1 VASTTVPRRT
11 STTIGSIVAETNGLP
26 NGRDFRYGR
35 EIPTILPQPAVLD
48 YEAEET
54 LVVSDREQ
62 LRALA
67 DELRARIIALLR
79 ERAWSTQELSRE
91 LDVPKGTVGH
101 HLKVL
106 ERAGLIQIVRTRQVR
121 AVTEKYYGRV
131 AKLFLFEA
139 EDPADARALGAATM
153 RQAAHE
159 LERAPEG
166 ATWGLVRASLLPR
179 DARRFERRLDKLIE
193 DFRVAEVP
201 EGAPHR
207 LLVGLW
213 PTEDRVA

>member
-1 VASTTVPRRT
+1 MSTT
-11 STTIGSIVAETNGLP
+11 
-26 NGRDFRYGR
+26 
-35 EIPTILPQPAVLD
+35 LPQPAALD

-91 LDVPKGTVGH
+91 LGIPKGTVGH

-106 ERAGLIQIVRTRQVR
+106 ERAGLIQVVRTRQVR

-139 EDPADARALGAATM
+139 EDPEDVRALGAATM

-166 ATWGLVRASLLPR
+166 ATWGLVRARLGPR
-179 DARRFERRLDKLIE
+179 DAARFERRLDKLIE
-193 DFRVAEVP
+193 DFRTAEVP
-201 EGAPHR
+201 EGTPVR

-213 PTEDRVA
+213 PTEDRRA

>member
-1 VASTTVPRRT
+1 VASTVLPRRT
-11 STTIGSIVAETNGLP
+11 STTIGSTTRERNGVS
-26 NGRDFRYGR
+26 NGRDFQYGR
-35 EIPTILPQPAVLD
+35 EISTVLPQSGTLD

-62 LRALA
+62 LRALS
-67 DELRARIIALLR
+67 DELRARIVALLR

-106 ERAGLIQIVRTRQVR
+106 ERAGLIRVVRTRQVR

-131 AKLFLFEA
+131 AKLFFFEA
-139 EDPADARALGAATM
+139 EDPADVRALGATTM

-159 LERAPEG
+159 LEQAPEG
-166 ATWGLVRASLLPR
+166 ATWGLVRARLLPR
-179 DARRFERRLDKLIE
+179 DADRFERRVNKLIE

-201 EGAPHR
+201 EGTPVR
-207 LLVGLW
+207 LLAGIW
-213 PTEDRVA
+213 PTEDRGA

>member
-1 VASTTVPRRT
+1 VPRRT
-11 STTIGSIVAETNGLP
+11 STTIGSTTGERNGLL
-26 NGRDFRYGR
+26 NGRDLRYGR
-35 EIPTILPQPAVLD
+35 EIPPVIPQPAALD
-48 YEAEET
+48 YEADET
-54 LVVSDREQ
+54 LVVSEREQ
-62 LRALA
+62 LRALS
-67 DELRARIIALLR
+67 DELRARITSLLR
-79 ERAWSTQELSRE
+79 ERAWSTQELARE

-106 ERAGLIQIVRTRQVR
+106 ERAGLIRVVRTRQVR

-139 EDPADARALGAATM
+139 EDPADARALGATTM

-166 ATWGLVRASLLPR
+166 ASWGFVRARLTPE
-179 DARRFERRLDKLIE
+179 DAARFERRVERLIE
-193 DFRVAEVP
+193 DFRLREVP
-201 EGAPHR
+201 EGAPVR

-213 PTEDRVA
+213 PTADRRA